1 MAAASRTLTLKL
13 LADIDNFQKN
23 LAVADANTSG
33 FSKQVEKFGAA
44 AKAAFAAAAAAAAA
58 YAVKL
63 GVDGVKAAIEDEQ
76 AQAQLARTLQA
87 ATGATNAQIAATEK
101 YISKMQLATG
111 VADTDLR
118 NALSRLSLSTN
129 DLSKSQE
136 LLSLALDISKARGLS
151 LESVSNALGKA
162 YDGQM
167 TSLGRL
173 GIGLSA
179 TELKGKSF
187 TEVQQRLSDLFG
199 GAAARNAETFQGKI
213 DIMRQRFAE
222 FQESIGSAVIP
233 VLLKLFEFIDT
244 KLAPAFQWLK
254 VNAIDPVANAIMR
267 NKDAFQAYG
276 DLIATYVVPLL
287 GGALLGALKIV
298 ANVAAGVIDV
308 LGNVAKGITVLVNG
322 AISGINALITAYNA
336 IPFLPNISNIPKVSA
351 PTINVPKVSTSSVG
365 GGSTGI
371 SIPSVPT
378 ISTPTTGGGSSG
390 GTAGTTSSPTIAAGA
405 KPFSTPMSIS
415 SQNPIVINVS
425 GAIDPEGTART
436 IVNTLNS
443 SFYRGTGGAG
453 GLVDLG

>member
-1 MAAASRTLTLKL
+1 
-13 LADIDNFQKN
+13 
-23 LAVADANTSG
+23 
-33 FSKQVEKFGAA
+33 
-44 AKAAFAAAAAAAAA
+44 
-58 YAVKL
+58 
-63 GVDGVKAAIEDEQ
+63 
-76 AQAQLARTLQA
+76 
-87 ATGATNAQIAATEK
+87 
-101 YISKMQLATG
+101 MQLATG

-118 NALSRLSLSTN
+118 SALSRLSLSTN

-222 FQESIGSAVIP
+222 FQESIGNAVIP
-233 VLLKLFEFIDT
+233 VLLKLFDFIDT
-244 KLAPAFQWLK
+244 KLSPAFQWLK
-254 VNAIDPVANAIMR
+254 LNAIDPVMNAIMR
-267 NKDAFQAYG
+267 NKDAFQAFG
-276 DLIATYVVPLL
+276 EIIGTYVVPLL
-287 GGALLGALKIV
+287 TGAFAGALKLV
-298 ANVAAGVIDV
+298 ANLAAGVIDII
-308 LGNVAKGITVLVNG
+308 GKVAQGITTLVNG
-322 AISGINALITAYNA
+322 AIAGINALIRAYNA
-336 IPFLPNISNIPKVSA
+336 IPILPNISTIPTVSA
-351 PTINVPKVSTSSVG
+351 PSISIPKVSTSSVG
-365 GGSTGI
+365 GGSSGI

-390 GTAGTTSSPTIAAGA
+390 GTAGTTSNPTVAAGA

-415 SQNPIVINVS
+415 SQNPIVVNVS

-453 GLVDLG
+453 GLVE